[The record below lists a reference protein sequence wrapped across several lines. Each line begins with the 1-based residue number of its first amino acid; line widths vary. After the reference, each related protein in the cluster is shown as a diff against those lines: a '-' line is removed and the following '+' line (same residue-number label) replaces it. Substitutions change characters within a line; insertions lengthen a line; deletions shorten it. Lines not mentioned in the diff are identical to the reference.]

1 MELFFGKYLAIP
13 NTVQSAPLYDNTW
26 FILWRE
32 ALINRQVRSLNLKIG
47 SFEKLSLLPDHA
59 VVKKVLVSERPKA
72 SNTKGTAES
81 VDKEGISSSG
91 LWPVKQTKPSYVKMK
106 RLAIYGHIP
115 KFTIWELITYDQH
128 RLFVTTPQGTGLL
141 PELCLFPPAC
151 CVHVVWL
158 QDKHWELQ
166 TDSRSVSDNTVRQ
179 FWVYAITPI
188 CFLELLPQ
196 LGGHALL
203 MRGLPLICKS
213 YKHEKISREGWDCV
227 WTAH

>member
-1 MELFFGKYLAIP
+1 MELFFGKYLAIH

-91 LWPVKQTKPSYVKMK
+91 LWPVKQTKPFICKDEEACNLWSHTQVYHPGADHL
-106 RLAIYGHIP
+106 RSAQTLRYN
-115 KFTIWELITYDQH
+115 TT
-128 RLFVTTPQGTGLL
+128 RNRFVAWIV
-141 PELCLFPPAC
+141 FVPPAC
-151 CVHVVWL
+151 CVHVVRL

-166 TDSRSVSDNTVRQ
+166 LIQDRPV
-179 FWVYAITPI
+179 ITPSGNSG
-188 CFLELLPQ
+188 FMP
-196 LGGHALL
+196 
-203 MRGLPLICKS
+203 
-213 YKHEKISREGWDCV
+213 
-227 WTAH
+227 